1 MLFNFFSQVQQSYIK
16 TDQPQYVKTEQEY
29 IKTEQVPALNKD
41 QDIGAFC
48 QVKNCQFR
56 LKVTRLQL
64 VIDKPLMT

>member
-1 MLFNFFSQVQQSYIK
+1 MQQSYIK

-48 QVKNCQFR
+48 QVKTQSIFF
-56 LKVTRLQL
+56 
-64 VIDKPLMT
+64 